1 MGILICGL
9 NGAGKSTLG
18 KALADEIQYR
28 FIDIEDLY
36 FYKTNPEYDYDTHRS
51 IDEVTELLNEQI
63 DSGGNFVFTAVKG
76 DYGEKLISNLEYVI
90 LLETPKNVRLERL
103 KKRTFDRFGDRIIPG
118 GDLYERENAFLI
130 KVENRPEDYVT
141 DWLKNINC
149 PVIRADGTKTV
160 EHNVKYIASF
170 IKDELSV

>member
-51 IDEVTELLNEQI
+51 IYDVIGLLNELI
-63 DSGGNFVFTAVKG
+63 DSNKNFVFTAVRG
-76 DYGEKLISNLEYVI
+76 DYGEKLTSNLEYVI
-90 LLETPKNVRLERL
+90 LLEAPKKVRLERL

-130 KVENRPEDYVT
+130 KVKNRPENYVT

-160 EHNVKYIASF
+160 EYNVKYITSF
-170 IKDELSV
+170 IKNN